1 MAELQEAHLTQQDQA
16 IRAQLIIPEQAEL
29 FDYWRSKC
37 TDSRF
42 PSRSDIQPAE
52 LKSSLPSL
60 SLYDVKGS
68 EPLQLNVRLAGTRL
82 RDYLGLE
89 ITGRTLAD
97 FDLGDQRAYWEAAY
111 EEVLVGAR
119 PAQGVVQMVP
129 WGKPEIFQFWLRL
142 PLMDGE
148 GKIVMVL
155 GHDAF
160 LQSEKARALVERSS
174 VRTA

>member
-1 MAELQEAHLTQQDQA
+1 M
-16 IRAQLIIPEQAEL
+16 
-29 FDYWRSKC
+29 
-37 TDSRF
+37 
-42 PSRSDIQPAE
+42 
-52 LKSSLPSL
+52 PSL
-60 SLYDVKGS
+60 SLYDVKGN

-89 ITGRTLAD
+89 ITGRMLAD

-111 EEVLVGAR
+111 EEVLAGAR
-119 PAQGVVQMVP
+119 PAQGVVQMTP

-142 PLMDGE
+142 PLMDE
-148 GKIVMVL
+148 NANIVMIL

>member
-1 MAELQEAHLTQQDQA
+1 M
-16 IRAQLIIPEQAEL
+16 
-29 FDYWRSKC
+29 
-37 TDSRF
+37 
-42 PSRSDIQPAE
+42 
-52 LKSSLPSL
+52 LPSL
-60 SLYDVKGS
+60 SLYDVTGNGQ
-68 EPLQLNVRLAGTRL
+68 LQLKVRLAGTRL

-97 FDLGDQRAYWEAAY
+97 FDLGDQRDYWEAAY

-142 PLMDGE
+142 PLMDDN
-148 GKIVMVL
+148 KNIVMIL

-160 LQSEKARALVERSS
+160 LQSEKARVLTGRPS
-174 VRTA
+174 VRIA